1 MMKRFAWLFLILVLS
16 LPTVTQCRQ
25 QAQATPTAFD
35 ALARWVPGNTE
46 QAFFMDLR
54 PAGEMGRHWQRIRQ
68 RLEANPPGLQALS
81 GIQGEFRVE
90 ETGLEQVIVGP
101 AVNGYR
107 SGTGYSLLQVR
118 DGALAE
124 AAVLQHFG
132 NAAWEQV
139 EVEDHTIYYG
149 RNPGSWGGAER
160 LAWAVHDEVMF
171 LVWNY
176 DGEALDPLQAML
188 ELSEQNSL
196 AGLPIW
202 QTIRARLPETPL
214 SLAFFNAAEQARLR
228 PPSAEGES
236 LGAAFGQRLEA
247 VALAAVPE
255 EAGMRVEITGVL
267 NSQGS
272 ELPALQALLDL
283 PTIDPTSWTSLPADT
298 ALAVFAHDASVV
310 WPWLKD
316 MLSINT
322 IGLDQIR
329 ELIGLDMDTDL
340 AGASGP
346 LTGDL
351 ALAITPPL
359 PNQPIIQGLTAA
371 QLLIAARGASPAQAN
386 SVRTAMESRGAV
398 FGPGEVEGIPIQT
411 QAGTASTGYAISYG
425 FDGDLLLM
433 ATSPDAIG
441 QGVVARRAGG
451 GLVNAQTF
459 RAVLDPLP
467 DELTFVVYL
476 DDGALADLAQANMTA
491 DEYKNRDELVG
502 LEAFEAIGLGLELQ
516 PDRFDGVVYF
526 LVP

>member
-1 MMKRFAWLFLILVLS
+1 
-16 LPTVTQCRQ
+16 
-25 QAQATPTAFD
+25 
-35 ALARWVPGNTE
+35 
-46 QAFFMDLR
+46 
-54 PAGEMGRHWQRIRQ
+54 
-68 RLEANPPGLQALS
+68 
-81 GIQGEFRVE
+81 
-90 ETGLEQVIVGP
+90 
-101 AVNGYR
+101 
-107 SGTGYSLLQVR
+107 
-118 DGALAE
+118 
-124 AAVLQHFG
+124 
-132 NAAWEQV
+132 
-139 EVEDHTIYYG
+139 
-149 RNPGSWGGAER
+149 
-160 LAWAVHDEVMF
+160 
-171 LVWNY
+171 
-176 DGEALDPLQAML
+176 ML

-467 DELTFVVYL
+467 DELTFGVYL